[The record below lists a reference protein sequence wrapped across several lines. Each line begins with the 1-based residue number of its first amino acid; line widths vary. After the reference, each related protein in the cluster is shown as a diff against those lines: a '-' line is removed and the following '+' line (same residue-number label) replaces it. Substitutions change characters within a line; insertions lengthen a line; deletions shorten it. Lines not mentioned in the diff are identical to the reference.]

1 MILWDH
7 KVPYVLWGLCLHNLI
22 NCTSLCWW
30 GTPFVSN
37 FWGMPWNFR
46 SSGIR
51 SFRQQWQ
58 QQATE
63 GSALC
68 QWGVHGMWMAMD
80 LASELRW
87 RGWKAGGL
95 STVNGI
101 SMGYRPSTGTGGVFL
116 FGTHWPMIPITYR
129 KIQFWH
135 WTHGISQLWHHGFT
149 VLPISSCFGIAK
161 GCWFGIAQVIS
172 CYIRV
177 IAIPSTSIHQKV
189 AHRSLFDLDILS
201 CQTGGRYG
209 DTILRAAG
217 PVQFSTA
224 QKNLY
229 IEPKSVPAART
240 EMWKRSGIFDPLH
253 SCLEVNG
260 VCFKSGLYWFV
271 VDHLNLQWCVPLFLW
286 VWSQD
291 GREIAV
297 AVLFFDERHDPPNTM
312 TKPRRYRGA
321 GGGRRARFGRWRL
334 RLTFVSRDAGAVV
347 VVITARRTIQCIV
360 S

>member
-7 KVPYVLWGLCLHNLI
+7 IVLYVLWGLCLHNLI

-95 STVNGI
+95 SMVNGI
-101 SMGYRPSTGTGGVFL
+101 SMGYRPSTGTGGVFFVWNTL
-116 FGTHWPMIPITYR
+116 THDTHDISEDPVLTLDAWDQPLGIPWP
-129 KIQFWH
+129 FWGYGGGKH
-135 WTHGISQLWHHGFT
+135 SFDTM

-161 GCWFGIAQVIS
+161 GCWFGIAQFIS
-172 CYIRV
+172 CYIRLLLSPQLQFIKRSPTGHCLILTSCPV
-177 IAIPSTSIHQKV
+177 RRGGDMEIPSSGQ
-189 AHRSLFDLDILS
+189 RDLCIFN
-201 CQTGGRYG
+201 CT
-209 DTILRAAG
+209 
-217 PVQFSTA
+217 
-224 QKNLY
+224 
-229 IEPKSVPAART
+229 EESVHRT
-240 EMWKRSGIFDPLH
+240 EIGASGKNRNVKKVRIFRPSSQLPNRS
-253 SCLEVNG
+253 SCVELEVNG
-260 VCFKSGLYWFV
+260 ICFKSGLYWFV
-271 VDHLNLQWCVPLFLW
+271 VDHLNLQWYVPLFLW
-286 VWSQD
+286 VWS
-291 GREIAV
+291 
-297 AVLFFDERHDPPNTM
+297 
-312 TKPRRYRGA
+312 
-321 GGGRRARFGRWRL
+321 
-334 RLTFVSRDAGAVV
+334 
-347 VVITARRTIQCIV
+347 
-360 S
+360 

>member
-1 MILWDH
+1 MILWEH
-7 KVPYVLWGLCLHNLI
+7 KVLYVLWGLCLHSLI

-135 WTHGISQLWHHGFT
+135 WTHGISPLASLGLFEVTVGENTALTPWFYRFTNFQLFWDRKRLLVWDRTG
-149 VLPISSCFGIAK
+149 
-161 GCWFGIAQVIS
+161 
-172 CYIRV
+172 YIMLYQV

-217 PVQFSTA
+217 PVHFQ
-224 QKNLY
+224 
-229 IEPKSVPAART
+229 P
-240 EMWKRSGIFDPLH
+240 H
-253 SCLEVNG
+253 
-260 VCFKSGLYWFV
+260 
-271 VDHLNLQWCVPLFLW
+271 
-286 VWSQD
+286 
-291 GREIAV
+291 
-297 AVLFFDERHDPPNTM
+297 
-312 TKPRRYRGA
+312 RRIC
-321 GGGRRARFGRWRL
+321 
-334 RLTFVSRDAGAVV
+334 T
-347 VVITARRTIQCIV
+347 
-360 S
+360 

>member
-7 KVPYVLWGLCLHNLI
+7 IVLYVLWGLCLHNLI

-95 STVNGI
+95 SMVNGI
-101 SMGYRPSTGTGGVFL
+101 SMGYRPSTGTGGVFFCL
-116 FGTHWPMIPITYR
+116 EHIDPWYP
-129 KIQFWH
+129 WH
-135 WTHGISQLWHHGFT
+135 IGRSSSDTGRMGSAPWHPLAFLRLRWGKAQLWHHGFT
-149 VLPISSCFGIAK
+149 NFQLFWDSK
-161 GCWFGIAQVIS
+161 GLLVWDRTV
-172 CYIRV
+172 YIMLYQV

-217 PVQFSTA
+217 PVHFQ
-224 QKNLY
+224 
-229 IEPKSVPAART
+229 P
-240 EMWKRSGIFDPLH
+240 H
-253 SCLEVNG
+253 
-260 VCFKSGLYWFV
+260 
-271 VDHLNLQWCVPLFLW
+271 
-286 VWSQD
+286 
-291 GREIAV
+291 
-297 AVLFFDERHDPPNTM
+297 
-312 TKPRRYRGA
+312 RRIC
-321 GGGRRARFGRWRL
+321 
-334 RLTFVSRDAGAVV
+334 T
-347 VVITARRTIQCIV
+347 
-360 S
+360 